1 MKRDNESLPLKGFVA
16 MVVVAMLA
24 FMAGT
29 AVGVA
34 VTKRN
39 LGWAADYEHRQNA
52 RFVIEFKHLRAE
64 EGALMDEL
72 SPRLDEMIHILE
84 KLTGLKVDSIQ
95 AYNERGQ
102 ETTVHLDDKDMGK
115 K

>member
-1 MKRDNESLPLKGFVA
+1 MKRDNENLPLKGFVA
-16 MVVVAMLA
+16 MVVAAMLA

-52 RFVIEFKHLRAE
+52 RFVIEFTRLREE
-64 EGALMDEL
+64 EGALMDQL
-72 SPRLDEMIHILE
+72 APRLEEMIRVLE

-95 AYNERGQ
+95 AYNERGR
-102 ETTVHLDDKDMGK
+102 ETTVHLDKGEGK